1 MSSSYYVYAL
11 KDPRKNPAQIFYIG
25 KGTGNRAWD
34 HVINIDET
42 LKGRFIKEI
51 IKSGKDV
58 IISKLVEDLTEYQSL
73 KIESELISSFG
84 ILENGGTLYNS
95 VVPSGTLTRKVQ
107 KNINVPTGAIEKSQ
121 IGIKLL
127 KDALEEFSKS
137 NAHGIT
143 NSDAAH
149 YLGLQSDNAG
159 KQKDYLTYS
168 ILGLLL
174 KERRI
179 KSVKDGSSRKYK
191 YVDKNT

>member
-34 HVINIDET
+34 HVINIDCT
-42 LKGRFIKEI
+42 SKGKLIQEI
-51 IKSGKDV
+51 INSGKQV
-58 IISKLVEDLTEYQSL
+58 MISKLVEDLTEHQSL

-84 ILENGGTLYNS
+84 IIENGGILYNS
-95 VVPSGTLTRKVQ
+95 IMPTGILTRKIQ

-121 IGIKLL
+121 IALKLL
-127 KDALEEFSKS
+127 KDAVEEFSKS
-137 NAHGIT
+137 NTCGIT
-143 NSDAAH
+143 NSDVAH

-159 KQKDYLTYS
+159 KQKDYLSYS

-179 KSVKDGSSRKYK
+179 KSIKVGNSRKYQ
-191 YVDKNT
+191 YVDRST